1 MEPSGCLENSCR
13 DVNFPQLYPSTLRHW
28 GNDLEAGIFMYF
40 PNWGNDL
47 EAGIFMYFP
56 TKQGAKEPQNPQND
70 RVGLKPA
77 IQLPAKNGT
86 NSYVFLK

>member
-13 DVNFPQLYPSTLRHW
+13 DVNFPQLYPSTLRH
-28 GNDLEAGIFMYF
+28 
-40 PNWGNDL
+40 WGNDL